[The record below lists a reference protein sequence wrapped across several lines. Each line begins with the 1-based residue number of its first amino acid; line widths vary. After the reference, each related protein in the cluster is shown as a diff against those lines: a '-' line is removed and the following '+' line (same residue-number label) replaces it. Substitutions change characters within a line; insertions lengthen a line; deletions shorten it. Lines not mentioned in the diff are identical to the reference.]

1 MRLLD
6 IDGRVVRA
14 VAFGAICGLGMALA
28 PPVAHAAECAL
39 AGGER
44 IDALR
49 AREIVVQTGGLVL
62 PVGAILDAPLDRAL
76 LCGESAGAP
85 PAGAKDCEVRGPLGL
100 ECVRLAKG
108 VDVEGVTFL
117 SDVSLEEARIEGGVR
132 FARVDVRGALV
143 LGGARV
149 RGATLLDGVSVGA
162 LAAFDEARLEGACE
176 IRDVEIA
183 GTFSLQGVEA
193 EQAVVIERVRG
204 GGLDLALDR
213 GGSLTVREVASAGDV
228 HLDDVALAGDL
239 ALTTIRAEGA
249 IDIAKL
255 RVAGEATLSGLE
267 AAEGIAVT
275 GSFERDLVIA
285 GSRSP
290 ETIAVTDAD
299 VRGNLALRAI
309 DTPGGLV
316 VSGAKVGGAMT
327 VEYSVIASPTR
338 FADLAIGGECALV
351 GSHFAGG
358 ITVANVAARGGTRTT
373 ECDPLDPFAP

>member
-1 MRLLD
+1 MRALG
-6 IDGRVVRA
+6 IDGRAVRA
-14 VAFGAICGLGMALA
+14 VVFGAICGWGMALA
-28 PPVAHAAECAL
+28 PPVARAAECAL

-44 IDALR
+44 IDAAR

-76 LCGESAGAP
+76 LCGESSGAP
-85 PAGAKDCEVRGPLGL
+85 PAGAEDCEVRGPLGL

-132 FARVDVRGALV
+132 FARVEVRGALV
-143 LGGARV
+143 LGGTRV

-162 LAAFDEARLEGACE
+162 LAAFDDARLEGACA
-176 IRDVEIA
+176 IRDVDVA
-183 GTFSLQGVEA
+183 ATLSLQGGDA
-193 EQAVVIERVRG
+193 QQAVVIERVRVG
-204 GGLDLALDR
+204 ALDLALDR
-213 GGSLTVREVASAGDV
+213 GDSLTVRDVVSAGDV
-228 HLDDVALAGDL
+228 HLDDVVLAGDL

-255 RVAGEATLSGLE
+255 RVAGNAALSGLE
-267 AAEGIAVT
+267 ATEGIAVT

-285 GSRSP
+285 GARSP

-299 VRGNLALRAI
+299 VRGNFALRAI

-316 VSGAKVGGAMT
+316 VSGTKIGGAMT
-327 VEYSVIASPTR
+327 VEYSVIALSTR
-338 FADLAIGGECALV
+338 LADLAIGGECALV

-358 ITVANVAARGGTRTT
+358 ITVSNIAARGGTRAT
-373 ECDPLDPFAP
+373 ECDPLDPFSP